1 MNTVE
6 AQNYVYALSQ
16 LQKEQFRL
24 IQKRCEYDKVY
35 RNLINSKKALK
46 YAHRMHWN
54 NQELRTDKDFINLIV
69 KLEVIYM
76 QQKMDFRAISTSI
89 KLQKSIVNDRQK
101 LVSFY
106 CTGDA

>member
-1 MNTVE
+1 MTTVE

-24 IQKRCEYDKVY
+24 KQKRCEYNKIY
-35 RNLINSKKALK
+35 RNLINSRKALK
-46 YAHRMHWN
+46 YARRMHWN
-54 NQELRTDKDFINLIV
+54 NQDLRTDKDFINLIV

-76 QQKMDFRAISTSI
+76 QQKIDFRAISISI
-89 KLQKSIVNDRQK
+89 KIQKDIVNDRQR

-106 CTGDA
+106 QNKD